1 MIYEEASTSPLVDS
15 RRIREAYILILVTST
30 RTRTDK
36 GVTKLYDDPNDVFR
50 VVPILVCK
58 LSL

>member
-15 RRIREAYILILVTST
+15 PRIREAYILILVT
-30 RTRTDK
+30 RTRADK
-36 GVTKLYDDPNDVFR
+36 GVTKLYDDPNSVFR
-50 VVPILVCK
+50 IVLVCK